1 MDLKYLITPK
11 NDDGS
16 VDHRY
21 QSISNQICGLAGEQ
35 CLAKLKEF
43 YEQTSKLES
52 DHAAAAIHLAQKS
65 FEIDVDGYHRKRITK
80 ALTIAL
86 KELGFKSSKV
96 TKIINA
102 GRFLQ
107 AYDWFEECKCYFGSN
122 SEMTRQDLDDKLS
135 EYFGGFGAGS
145 LDVLGRM
152 TIQGR
157 KKAYRHFAKGGIRM
171 SQKALEALQREHPV
185 KLNER
190 RGRKPEDA
198 SSYKTDST
206 QAVVTHQSL
215 AVMEDADGDSP
226 ITQPESA
233 QRHIDHF
240 FQLFAS
246 GAMEHGLAQ
255 CTPSLQAHLINEI
268 ETGITLLEEFISKN
282 RTIEVSSV
290 N

>member
-35 CLAKLKEF
+35 CLEKLKEF

-52 DHAAAAIHLAQKS
+52 EHGAAAVHLAQKS
-65 FEIDVDGYHRKRITK
+65 FEVDVDEYQRKRIAK

-86 KELGFKSSKV
+86 KELGFKPSKV

-107 AYDWFEECKCYFGSN
+107 TYDWFEEGRCYFGSN
-122 SEMTRQDLDDKLS
+122 SEMTGQDVINKIS
-135 EYFGGFGAGS
+135 EYFGGFGVGS
-145 LDVLGRM
+145 LDVLSRM
-152 TIQGR
+152 TMQGR

-171 SQKALEALQREHPV
+171 SQKALEALQREYPI

-190 RGRKPEDA
+190 RGRKLVDA
-198 SSYKTDST
+198 NSQQTDPT

-215 AVMEDADGDSP
+215 VVMEDADGDPP

-233 QRHIDHF
+233 QRYIDHF

-246 GAMEHGLAQ
+246 GAMEQGLAQ
-255 CTPSLQAHLINEI
+255 FPPASQVQLIDEI
-268 ETGITLLEEFISKN
+268 KMGITLLEEFVSKN
-282 RTIEVSSV
+282 KTVEVTSV